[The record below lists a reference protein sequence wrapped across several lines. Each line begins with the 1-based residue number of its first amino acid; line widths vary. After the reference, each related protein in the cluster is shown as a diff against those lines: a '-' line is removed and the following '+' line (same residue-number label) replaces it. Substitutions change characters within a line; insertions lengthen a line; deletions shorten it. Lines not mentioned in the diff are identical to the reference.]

1 VAVFHKDCCFLAVAT
16 TDVLGRLKT
25 SGGETFLIDGT
36 NFGPAFPR
44 TFVNAVKLGN
54 SLVPNCTMTIP
65 HKQLR
70 CLSVPGVGTGLR
82 WSVSV
87 LEQTAT
93 SVDVVS
99 YLPPRVV
106 SSEPAAVSTDG
117 GLVSLRGT
125 NFGADH
131 TAISLMFNGV
141 HVTSFTLV
149 VWSARLRGC
158 FSDAR

>member
-1 VAVFHKDCCFLAVAT
+1 MVLMVADSFPQGLFIHLVCCVVAT
-16 TDVLGRLKT
+16 TDALGRLRT
-25 SGGETFLIDGT
+25 SGGETFLINGL

-44 TFVNAVKLGN
+44 TFVNAVKLGS

-99 YLPPRVV
+99 YLPPSIV
-106 SSEPAAVSTDG
+106 SCDPPAISTDG

-125 NFGADH
+125 NFGAIH
-131 TAISLMFNGV
+131 TAIALKFNGAPV
-141 HVTSFTLV
+141 SSFTLV
-149 VWSARLRGC
+149 VRL
-158 FSDAR
+158 